1 MGTKVTS
8 KLTVADYFA
17 HFIAEKEVPAVF
29 ELSGG
34 MIAFL
39 TDSIFRLGKT
49 IIINTRHE
57 QAAGFAAEAATRISG
72 IPNVAMGTSGP
83 GATNLITA
91 IGSAYFDSTP
101 TIFVTGQVH
110 TQEIRSNPLQ
120 RQNGFQEL
128 DIISATKSIT
138 KYATQIVEPDSFPAI
153 LSEAWQIAI
162 SGRPGPVLIDIPID
176 IQQKYCDLPN
186 ASEILMT
193 PKVVSEQFKFETLLN
208 LLGKS
213 NSPLILAGGG
223 IRSSGTVTEFL
234 NLIERTQLPV
244 VHTLMGKD
252 VLPTSHALNLGF
264 IGSYGNRWANRA
276 LSRAELLIVLGSR
289 LDVRQTGSDLQ
300 DFTKDKFIVRVDVDQ
315 YELEGRVSAD
325 LNFSMDLK
333 DFFASLQQRDLPR
346 IDTLE
351 TLKRVYLERSIYTS
365 ESEQAVLLPLSPD
378 KCIKWISQIS
388 KGVAGFCV
396 DVGQHQ
402 MWAAQSIDIEHGQR
416 FLTSGGM
423 GAMGF
428 AVPAAIG
435 AATASN
441 NRWFTITGDGCLQ
454 LSSSELQT
462 IAHYKLPIVIFVLN
476 NYQHGMVAQFQ
487 EENME
492 GRYVSTRIG
501 YSTPDFCSIGEAYG
515 IQAIKVTKESDFQSV
530 EDFLT
535 NFPNNPL
542 IVEIIIDNQAK
553 ALPKIDR
560 FTKLSSL

>member
-1 MGTKVTS
+1 MAS

-17 HFIAEKEVPAVF
+17 HFIADKKVPAVY

-49 IIINTRHE
+49 KIINTRHE
-57 QAAGFAAEAATRISG
+57 QAAGFAAESATRVSG

-91 IGSAYFDSTP
+91 IGSAFFDSSP
-101 TIFVTGQVH
+101 TIFITGQVH
-110 TQEIRSNPLQ
+110 TQEIRSNPMQ

-128 DIISATKSIT
+128 DIISATRSIT
-138 KYATQIVEPDSFPAI
+138 KYATQVISSNSFPAI
-153 LSEAWQIAI
+153 LSQAWDIAI

-176 IQQKYCDLPN
+176 IQQDFCQFPSAREN
-186 ASEILMT
+186 ATESKVTTDHHKFEILL
-193 PKVVSEQFKFETLLN
+193 KSLN
-208 LLGKS
+208 KAKL
-213 NSPLILAGGG
+213 PLILAGGG
-223 IRSSGTVTEFL
+223 VRSSDTVKEIL
-234 NLIERTQLPV
+234 NLIDLTQIPV

-252 VLPTSHALNLGF
+252 ILPTSHALNLGF

-276 LSRAELLIVLGSR
+276 LSRADLLLVLGSR
-289 LDVRQTGSDLQ
+289 LDVRQTGSDLE
-300 DFTKDKFIVRVDVDQ
+300 DFTKDKYIVRVDVDQ
-315 YELEGRVSAD
+315 YELEGRVSAQ

-333 DFFASLQQRDLPR
+333 EFLINLLGLELPR
-346 IDTLE
+346 VNSQEMLQ
-351 TLKRVYLERSIYTS
+351 RVGSERSVFTS
-365 ESEQAVLLPLSPD
+365 DSEQMILLPLSPD
-378 KCIKWISQIS
+378 TCLKWISKLS

-402 MWAAQSIDIEHGQR
+402 MWAAQSIGIDPGQR

-441 NRWFTITGDGCLQ
+441 DRWFAITGDGCLQ

-476 NYQHGMVAQFQ
+476 NHQHGMVAQFQ

-501 YSTPDFCSIGEAYG
+501 YSTPDFCSVGDAYG
-515 IQAIKVTKESDFQSV
+515 IKTIKVTKESDFQTV
-530 EDFLT
+530 EDLLQNSPT
-535 NFPNNPL
+535 DPL
-542 IVEIIIDNQAK
+542 LVEIVIDNQAK

>member
-1 MGTKVTS
+1 MASEV
-8 KLTVADYFA
+8 TVADYFA
-17 HFIAEKEVPAVF
+17 HFIAEKKVPAVY

-49 IIINTRHE
+49 KIINTRHE
-57 QAAGFAAEAATRISG
+57 QAAGFAAESATRISG

-91 IGSAYFDSTP
+91 IGSAFFDSTP
-101 TIFVTGQVH
+101 TIFITGQVH
-110 TQEIRSNPLQ
+110 THEIRSNPLQ

-128 DIISATKSIT
+128 DIVSATRSIT
-138 KYATQIVEPDSFPAI
+138 KYATQVVSSDSFPAI
-153 LSEAWQIAI
+153 LTQAWNIAI

-176 IQQKYCDLPN
+176 IQQDFCQFPSVREN
-186 ASEILMT
+186 ANKS
-193 PKVVSEQFKFETLLN
+193 KVITDHHKFEILLN
-208 LLGKS
+208 LLNKAK
-213 NSPLILAGGG
+213 SPLILAGGG
-223 IRSSGTVTEFL
+223 IRSSDTVQEIL
-234 NLIERTQLPV
+234 NLTDVTQIPL

-252 VLPTSHALNLGF
+252 ILPTSHALNLGF

-276 LSRAELLIVLGSR
+276 LSRADLLIVLGSR
-289 LDVRQTGSDLQ
+289 LDVRQTGSDLE
-300 DFTKDKFIVRVDVDQ
+300 DFTKDKYIVRVDVDQ
-315 YELEGRVSAD
+315 YELEGRVSAQ

-333 DFFASLQQRDLPR
+333 EFLMNLLELELPQVNSQKMLQ
-346 IDTLE
+346 
-351 TLKRVYLERSIYTS
+351 RVDSERSIFTS
-365 ESEQAVLLPLSPD
+365 DSEQTVLLPLSPD
-378 KCIKWISQIS
+378 TCIKWISRLS
-388 KGVAGFCV
+388 KDVAGFCV

-402 MWAAQSIDIEHGQR
+402 MWAAQSIKIEPGQR

-441 NRWFTITGDGCLQ
+441 DRWFAITGDGCLQ

-462 IAHYKLPIVIFVLN
+462 IAHYTLPIVIFVLN
-476 NYQHGMVAQFQ
+476 NHQHGMVAQFQ

-501 YSTPDFCSIGEAYG
+501 YSTPDFCSVGDAYR
-515 IQAIKVTKESDFQSV
+515 IKTIKVTNESDFQSV
-530 EDFLT
+530 EDLIKNSPT
-535 NFPNNPL
+535 DPL
-542 IVEIIIDNQAK
+542 LVEIVIDNQAK